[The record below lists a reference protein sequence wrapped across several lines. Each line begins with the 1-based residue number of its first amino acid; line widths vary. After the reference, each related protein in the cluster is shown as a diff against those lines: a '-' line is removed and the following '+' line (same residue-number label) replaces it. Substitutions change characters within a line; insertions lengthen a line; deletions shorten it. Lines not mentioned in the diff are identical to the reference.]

1 MNETLRPAAL
11 PARVAHA
18 LREWTLRHGFVT
30 LRVCIGLVYLWFG
43 ALKFDPVVTH
53 EDSYLPGL
61 TMDAL
66 TFGLVPSADG
76 VRILAVWECVIGACL
91 IFGIFMR
98 TAMLLMAAHLLVML
112 VPAVVSPRKLW
123 HTFPY
128 GLTLKGQY
136 IVKNLVFIGAAV
148 ALASRLP
155 SSRGRKSA
163 FADGWF
169 ARHQALIL
177 RIGLGVVYFWFGALK
192 YFENVSPA
200 EQLAGATIE
209 RLTFGLMPPEI
220 GLPVLATWEVLIG
233 IGLFVGFFPRV
244 LVGLIVLHLIGTFTP
259 FFFFPDACWYDVP
272 FVLTL
277 EGKYIVRN
285 LVLFSAAMVLGTHAS
300 QRSWSEA
307 LPTGAAARPSS
318 ADAPAVAASR
328 EPPA

>member
-1 MNETLRPAAL
+1 MRQ
-11 PARVAHA
+11 
-18 LREWTLRHGFVT
+18 WTLRHGFVT
-30 LRVCIGLVYLWFG
+30 LRICIGLVYLWFG
-43 ALKFDPVVTH
+43 LLKFDPVVTH

-61 TMDAL
+61 TMDAV
-66 TFGLVPSADG
+66 TFGLIPSADG

-91 IFGIFMR
+91 TLGIFMR
-98 TAMLLMAAHLLVML
+98 TAMVLMAGHLLVML
-112 VPAVVSPRKLW
+112 VPVVVSPRKLW

-155 SSRGRKSA
+155 SSRGAKSA
-163 FADGWF
+163 LVNGWF
-169 ARHQALIL
+169 ARNQALIL
-177 RIGLGVVYFWFGALK
+177 RFGLGVVYLWFGALK
-192 YFENVSPA
+192 YFENISPA

-209 RLTFGLMPPEI
+209 KLTFGLMPPSI

-233 IGLFVGFFPRV
+233 VGLFVGLFPRA

-259 FFFFPDACWYDVP
+259 FFFFPDQCWNEIP
-272 FVLTL
+272 FRLTL

-307 LPTGAAARPSS
+307 LPAAPVKGAGANPS
-318 ADAPAVAASR
+318 P
-328 EPPA
+328 